1 MGQSAVKQR
10 LINSVKE
17 NRVSHAQLFLGPEGS
32 GNLALAVAYTQ
43 YLCCE
48 NKGEEDSCGKC
59 SSCIKMNKLVHP
71 DVTFTYPVAI
81 SEKSAKGRT
90 RPGEEKKDEK
100 KRISVDYIEDWRK
113 AFIQHSYITYMEWL
127 QYIESENKQP
137 IINAEES
144 QDIIRRLSLKSFESG
159 YKVVII
165 WLPEKMNASAA
176 NKLLKMLEEPPEK
189 TLFILAAENYEQ
201 IIPTILSRAQLIK
214 INRISDEAMT
224 EALMSKHQLSAEE
237 ARRITHLAD
246 GSYHEALLL
255 TDKESEE
262 EDHAKVF
269 LDWMRLCYQRK
280 YKELINWV
288 DELPRKREQHKNFLQ
303 YALHLTRE
311 CIVISNNIDPI
322 IRMSG
327 KELEDYRRFAPF
339 VNNNAEEFAEELNKA
354 YFHIERNANHKILFM
369 DLSLKMSHLLHAK

>member
-1 MGQSAVKQR
+1 MLFRDIIGQNAVKQR
-10 LINSVKE
+10 LISSVKE

-32 GNLALAVAYTQ
+32 GNLALAVAYAQ

-48 NKGEEDSCGKC
+48 NKGAEDSCGIC
-59 SSCIKMNKLVHP
+59 SSCIKLNKLVHP
-71 DVTFTYPVAI
+71 DVTFTYPVALI
-81 SEKSAKGRT
+81 D
-90 RPGEEKKDEK
+90 KKK
-100 KRISVDYIEDWRK
+100 TSVEFIEDWRK
-113 AFIQHSYITYMEWL
+113 AFINNPYITFTEWL
-127 QYIESENKQP
+127 QYIEAENKQP
-137 IINAEES
+137 IINADES

-159 YKVVII
+159 YKIVII
-165 WLPEKMNASAA
+165 WLPEKMNPSAA
-176 NKLLKMLEEPPEK
+176 NKLLKILEEPPEK
-189 TLFILAAENYEQ
+189 TLFVLVAENYEELL
-201 IIPTILSRAQLIK
+201 PTILSRAQLIK
-214 INRISDEAMT
+214 VNRISDEDMT
-224 EALMSKHQLSAEE
+224 EALMTKHQLGAEE

-255 TDKESEE
+255 TDKENEE

-288 DELPRKREQHKNFLQ
+288 DDLPRKREQHKNFLQ

-311 CIVISNNIDPI
+311 CIVISNDIAPI
-322 IRMSG
+322 TRMSG

-339 VNNNAEEFAEELNKA
+339 VNNNAEQFAEELNKA

-369 DLSLKMSHLLHAK
+369 DLSLKMSQLLHTK

>member
-1 MGQSAVKQR
+1 MQFSDIIGQQAVKQR
-10 LINSVKE
+10 LINSVQD

-32 GNLALAVAYTQ
+32 GNLALAVAYVQ
-43 YLCCE
+43 YLSCE
-48 NKGEEDSCGKC
+48 NKGEQDSCSKC
-59 SSCIKMNKLVHP
+59 SSCIKMGKLVHP
-71 DVTFTYPVAI
+71 DVTFSYPVAI
-81 SEKSAKGRT
+81 NEK
-90 RPGEEKKDEK
+90 EK

-113 AFIQHSYITYMEWL
+113 AFIPKPYLTYIEWL

-137 IINAEES
+137 IINVEES

-165 WLPEKMNASAA
+165 WLPEKMRVDAA
-176 NKLLKMLEEPPEK
+176 NKLLKILEEPPEK
-189 TLFILAAENYEQ
+189 TLFILVAEDYEQ
-201 IIPTILSRAQLIK
+201 LLPTILSRTQLIK
-214 INRISDEAMT
+214 VNRISDKDMT
-224 EALMSKHQLSAEE
+224 EALISRHQLSIEE

-255 TDKESEE
+255 TDKSNEE

-288 DELPRKREQHKNFLQ
+288 DGLPRKREQHKNFLQ

-311 CIVISNNIDPI
+311 CIVISNNIEPI
-322 IRMSG
+322 IRMSD

-339 VNNNAEEFAEELNKA
+339 VNNNAEQFAEELNKA

-369 DLSLKMSHLLHAK
+369 DLSLKMSQLLHTK